1 MTQWRGKSVQG
12 GLLMKYF
19 GGCDVGSTYTK
30 CVILNEEGTIVSSVT
45 VKSKINPVKSAEIA
59 LEETLSKLDDI
70 KSAEELTYL
79 IGTGYGRNKVPFA
92 DENISEI
99 SCHAMG
105 VHVTNPSVK
114 AIIDIGGQDVKGIA
128 IDSDGTVKNFAMN
141 DKCAAG
147 TGRFFEAMAN
157 AFEMSLP
164 EFCELS
170 LQAKNTIP
178 ITAQCTVFAESEVIS
193 LVGEGKPMDE
203 IAAGIQLS
211 VAKRCFVMAKK
222 AGATDSITLTG
233 GCAKNQGLKKAIEH
247 VLKIKVV
254 DLETDPQ
261 LMGALGAAEYARQ
274 KGMV

>member
-1 MTQWRGKSVQG
+1 
-12 GLLMKYF
+12 MKYF

-30 CVILNEEGTIVSSVT
+30 CVILDENGKMVANVT
-45 VKSKINPVKSAEIA
+45 NRSKINPVQSAEIA
-59 LEETLSKLDDI
+59 LGDAISQVPELNSPSDLS
-70 KSAEELTYL
+70 YL
-79 IGTGYGRNKVPFA
+79 IGTGYGRNKVPQA

-105 VHVTNPSVK
+105 VHVTNPDVK

-128 IDSDGTVKNFAMN
+128 IDTDGTVKNFAMN

-164 EFCELS
+164 EFSKLS
-170 LQAKNTIP
+170 LTAKNTIP

-203 IAAGIQLS
+203 IAAGIELA

-222 AGATDSITLTG
+222 AGATTSITLTG
-233 GCAKNQGLKKAIEH
+233 GCAKNEGLKQAIEK

-254 DLETDPQ
+254 DLAIYPQ

-274 KGMV
+274 KGLAK

>member
-1 MTQWRGKSVQG
+1 
-12 GLLMKYF
+12 MKYF
-19 GGCDVGSTYTK
+19 GGCDAGSTYTK
-30 CVILNEEGTIVSSVT
+30 CVILDEKGKIVASVT
-45 VKSKINPVKSAEIA
+45 SRSRSNPVLSAQAA
-59 LEETLSKLDDI
+59 LEEAVTQVHDLKSSKDL
-70 KSAEELTYL
+70 AYL

-92 DENISEI
+92 EENISEI

-105 VHVTNPSVK
+105 VHVVDPNVK

-128 IDSDGTVKNFAMN
+128 IDKDGTVLNFGMN

-164 EFCELS
+164 EFCKLS
-170 LQAKNTIP
+170 LGAKHVIP

-193 LVGEGKPMDE
+193 LIGEGKPLDE
-203 IAAGIQLS
+203 IAAGIELS

-222 AGATDSITLTG
+222 AGASQSITLTG
-233 GCAKNQGLKKAIEH
+233 GCAKNEGLKEAIEK
-247 VLKIKVV
+247 VLKIKVIN
-254 DLETDPQ
+254 LSIDPQ

-274 KGMV
+274 KGLASKNR

>member
-1 MTQWRGKSVQG
+1 
-12 GLLMKYF
+12 
-19 GGCDVGSTYTK
+19 
-30 CVILNEEGTIVSSVT
+30 
-45 VKSKINPVKSAEIA
+45 
-59 LEETLSKLDDI
+59 
-70 KSAEELTYL
+70 
-79 IGTGYGRNKVPFA
+79 
-92 DENISEI
+92 
-99 SCHAMG
+99 MG

-128 IDSDGTVKNFAMN
+128 IDTDGTVKNFAMN

-157 AFEMSLP
+157 AFEMPLP
-164 EFCELS
+164 EFSKLS
-170 LQAKNTIP
+170 LKAKNTIP

-203 IAAGIQLS
+203 IAAGIELA

-233 GCAKNQGLKKAIEH
+233 GCAKNDGLKQAIEK

-254 DLETDPQ
+254 DLATDPQ

-274 KGMV
+274 KGLAKAY